1 MQFPCRDSS
10 NCWILSRSSQL
21 ELISKKVR
29 MLQSFLDGT
38 TNYSQEVEG
47 ERDLGER
54 EEGWRKGGRIRYGRR

>member
-1 MQFPCRDSS
+1 
-10 NCWILSRSSQL
+10 
-21 ELISKKVR
+21 

-38 TNYSQEVEG
+38 TKYSQEVEG